1 MRQQDP
7 TVGGK
12 QLVGV
17 PRSHVVALLQ
27 PRFESLL
34 HLQLDQTPESCIDR
48 LHFLR
53 APWWQQPKQSVASLL
68 EFFLE
73 LPRRLPVQIVG
84 EKDGLLRGHH
94 ARTPCDGGFESFV
107 NPPVAVV
114 AVRPGTALE
123 LDVDARVPRGLLY
136 LAYPL
141 PCAPENDARPANLMG
156 RKMSVFVF
164 LP

>member
-73 LPRRLPVQIVG
+73 LPRRLPVHFCRRKG
-84 EKDGLLRGHH
+84 WT
-94 ARTPCDGGFESFV
+94 TPQASREPPVCGGGFERFV

-114 AVRPGTALE
+114 PARPGTALE
-123 LDVDARVPRGLLY
+123 LDVDARVPRGILH
-136 LAYPL
+136 LADPL
-141 PCAPENDARPANLMG
+141 PCVPENDDRPANFMG
-156 RKMSVFVF
+156 HK
-164 LP
+164 